1 MELTA
6 TRRREIVRLLDEIDN
21 ELRGKCRMLRILNL
35 TRRIRLEI
43 KKSRKTNNGK
53 ILSAQNRACQ

>member
-6 TRRREIVRLLDEIDN
+6 TRHREIVRLLDEIDN
-21 ELRGKCRMLRILNL
+21 ELRGKCRTLRILNL

-43 KKSRKTNNGK
+43 
-53 ILSAQNRACQ
+53 NRARRRDYGKETSTRDRAC

>member
-6 TRRREIVRLLDEIDN
+6 TRHREIVRLLDEIDN
-21 ELRGKCRMLRILNL
+21 ELRGRCRTLRMLNL

-43 KKSRKTNNGK
+43 KMAKRRGNGK
-53 ILSAQNRACQ
+53 EAFARDRACQ